1 MKKSKLLFTI
11 LLAVLLFCV
20 FCVVSS
26 AKAPPSGI
34 YAIDE
39 TISGKCDG
47 EILNVSDQMEYRLAS
62 EREWK
67 KITDTELTG
76 LAAGK
81 YEVRYRATLSEAA
94 SESVEVVI
102 NEGRKLS
109 VRFYNGEEELYSYYL
124 SYGETLTDIPQVPPR
139 EGEKNPEWSITDFS
153 DITTDLSVYALYKST
168 VYSVLLPVDA
178 EGYSV
183 VATAGNMFV
192 SHGEKYSFRV
202 VIDEGYSRTE
212 DFAIIVNGELFSR
225 SELDEYTISSVFE
238 NTVIKVEGVKD
249 ITSPDV
255 SLTIGDYS
263 WQKIDQGENILL
275 YTSKDG
281 EIKLSAKDKG
291 SGIDKKY
298 IYISDFQLS
307 VQELQDIYYWE
318 EFEAGMEIPLNTAKF
333 VYVKVT
339 DKAQNV
345 TYVGTDGIIFDNE
358 APVFNVNEDE
368 IYYGKTSVTV
378 TDVNIDKVYVDGKLA
393 SSSFSLIPRD
403 SSYTLSATDKA
414 GNACEIT
421 VSVKKAIPD
430 YIIPMDLVATFGQTL
445 EDIVLPLQDNGR
457 FVWSLPLSTSVGDV
471 GKNTFQ
477 ATFIPNNT
485 SDYQIVSGISITLSV
500 SYYAHELPTGITTEN
515 ETVSGKKDGAILG
528 LKEGMEYRKD
538 TDSEWIAA
546 SSERAD
552 GLGAGV
558 YYVRYAA
565 TPTYQASAY
574 VEAVIKSGSM
584 LTVTFLVDGELLLKE
599 EVSYGE
605 ALENIPSI
613 PNKVGYNHTS
623 PHWDIADFS
632 SITSNITVNAIY
644 VANTYMISFTDSEL
658 FSIDDGDLENP
669 VKYGENY
676 SFTID
681 IPEEYM
687 QGVYFEVTDGETLM
701 LPDKNGVYTLEN
713 ITSVHNI
720 SITGIVKSVTA
731 DDIYIDGIYNKT
743 YYAIGDKFV
752 FDAVGAG
759 LDNEE
764 PSVGDERYTPVSW
777 FAYFE
782 GVWTEAPY
790 SAYFTLYKEGDCSLR
805 VEFEREV
812 FDGEK
817 WITYGHN
824 VVKTHDFYVNKLPA
838 GLPSGNSTLSTVIS
852 IILITAFTGAFVIWY
867 VLKKKHK

>member
-11 LLAVLLFCV
+11 LLAAFLFCV

-34 YAIDE
+34 YAVDE

-62 EREWK
+62 TREWR
-67 KITDTELTG
+67 KISDTELTG

-81 YEVRYRATLSEAA
+81 YEVRYRATLGEAA
-94 SESVEVVI
+94 SEAVTVVI
-102 NEGRKLS
+102 NEGRKLA
-109 VRFYNGEEELYSYYL
+109 VRFYDGEEVLYSYYI

-139 EGEKNPEWSITDFS
+139 EGEKNPEWSISDFS
-153 DITTDLSVYALYKST
+153 NIITDLSVYALYKST
-168 VYSVLLPVDA
+168 VYSVLVPVEA

-183 VATAGNMFV
+183 VATEGNMFV
-192 SHGEKYSFRV
+192 SHGERYSFRV
-202 VIDEGYSRTE
+202 VIDEGYSITT
-212 DFAIIVNGELFSR
+212 DFAVKVNGEVFSR
-225 SELDEYTISSVFE
+225 SEMEEYTIKSVVE
-238 NTVIKVEGVKD
+238 NTVITVEGVKD
-249 ITSPDV
+249 ITAPEV
-255 SLTIGDYS
+255 SLVIGDYS
-263 WQKIDQGENILL
+263 WQKMDQGENILL
-275 YTSKDG
+275 YTNKGG
-281 EIKLSAKDKG
+281 EIKLSVEEKG

-307 VQELQDIYYWE
+307 MQELSDIYYWE
-318 EFEAGMEIPLNTAKF
+318 EFKEGTAIPLNTAKF
-333 VYVKVT
+333 VYVKVI

-345 TYVGTDGIIFDNE
+345 TYVGSDGIVFDDE
-358 APVFNVNEDE
+358 APLFNLNGNET
-368 IYYGKTSVTV
+368 YYGKTAVTV
-378 TDVNIDKVYVDGKLA
+378 SDANLDRVYVDGKLA
-393 SSSFSLIPRD
+393 SSLFTLIPRD
-403 SSYTLSATDKA
+403 SAYVLSATDKA
-414 GNACEIT
+414 GNTSEIK
-421 VSVKKAIPD
+421 VSVKKAIPPH
-430 YIIPMDLVATFGQTL
+430 IIPMDLVATFGQTL
-445 EDIVLPLQDNGR
+445 NDVALPVQENGK

-528 LKEGMEYRKD
+528 LKEGMEYRKE
-538 TDSEWIAA
+538 TDSYWIAA
-546 SSERAD
+546 DGERVD

-764 PSVGDERYTPVSW
+764 PSIGDERYTPVSW

-790 SAYFTLYKEGDCSLR
+790 SAYFTLYKEGDCSLS

-824 VVKTHDFYVNKLPA
+824 IVKTHDFYVNKLPA